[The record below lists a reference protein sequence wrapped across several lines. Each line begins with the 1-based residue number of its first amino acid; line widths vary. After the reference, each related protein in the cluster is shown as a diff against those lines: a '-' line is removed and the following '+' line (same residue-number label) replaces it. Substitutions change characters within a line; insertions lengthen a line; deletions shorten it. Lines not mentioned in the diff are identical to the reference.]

1 MDKDALA
8 GAVKQ
13 VCINWNLPTV
23 GPPFQD
29 RGRLWWDFLS
39 DVEIDL
45 VNEAIKQLISLD
57 QRFPPRVGQVR
68 RLVIDMKLKDPIPSP
83 PEAWAQLRSAI
94 DASEAGVA
102 FQKPHDLVGQTM
114 RSFPNSGTALRT
126 NSDRDL
132 FLSAYDRIVQ
142 NAEKERY
149 LGGSDT

>member
-13 VCINWNLPTV
+13 VCVNWSLPTV

-29 RGRLWWDFLS
+29 RCRLWWDFLS

-57 QRFPPRVGQVR
+57 QRFPPSVGQVR

-83 PEAWAQLRSAI
+83 PEAWAQFRSAI
-94 DASEAGVA
+94 DASEAGVT

-149 LGGSDT
+149 LGGSDA

>member
-29 RGRLWWDFLS
+29 RCRLWWDFLS

-45 VNEAIKQLISLD
+45 VNDAIKQLISLD

-68 RLVIDMKLKDPIPSP
+68 RLVIDMKLKADYYLMKI
-83 PEAWAQLRSAI
+83 
-94 DASEAGVA
+94 EAG
-102 FQKPHDLVGQTM
+102 KRMMIL
-114 RSFPNSGTALRT
+114 
-126 NSDRDL
+126 
-132 FLSAYDRIVQ
+132 I
-142 NAEKERY
+142 
-149 LGGSDT
+149 

>member
-8 GAVKQ
+8 GAVKL
-13 VCINWNLPTV
+13 VCVNWNLPTV

-29 RGRLWWDFLS
+29 RCRLWWDFLN

-94 DASEAGVA
+94 DASEAGVT

-149 LGGSDT
+149 LGGSNT

>member
-1 MDKDALA
+1 M
-8 GAVKQ
+8 
-13 VCINWNLPTV
+13 
-23 GPPFQD
+23 
-29 RGRLWWDFLS
+29 
-39 DVEIDL
+39 
-45 VNEAIKQLISLD
+45 NEAIKQLISLD